1 MQEPS
6 LYGFSTKSKLSDFI
20 TFDKLLEGLATF
32 ILGDSEHHT
41 SSEKR
46 RRLALLAGISL
57 VGTLALIMLGIL
69 AYFQGN
75 PLLGTL
81 DITLSIV
88 LIANL
93 FDARYRGQYSFNISV
108 GITFTSV
115 FYIYLYTNGGLN
127 QTAFVWYY
135 TYPLIAM
142 FLLGSKNGAIAT
154 GLMAIPVIFM
164 MVFKP
169 SFSFLAA
176 YHFDFE
182 IRFLAAYIVVGI
194 FSFLIE
200 NAAEKNRRDIH
211 RINKNLE
218 SLVEDRTTELREEVD
233 QHKKA
238 QELLHRSENRYRTM
252 FEKSANA
259 VFLVDKNTG
268 YYLDANPAAELLTGR
283 SKKELLALTTGE
295 VTPDAAQDRLS
306 EFTNADVSINMRLVK
321 YIRPD
326 GSTREA
332 LLTAVP
338 IGDNLI
344 MGLAQDITELKEVQ
358 NERSKLE
365 TKLNHAQKMEAIGTM
380 AGGVAHDLNN
390 ILAGIVSYPE
400 MIRAQLP
407 QDSNLIG
414 PLQTIE
420 DAGKRAATVVNDLL
434 TLSRNAVAAKQPTD
448 LNKLI
453 IDFINSPEWK
463 NIKKSYPLVDL
474 HVRLDAHSSVVDSSP
489 VHIKKCIM
497 NLLHNAYEATS
508 PNGCVYISTENNDI
522 ATKSHSQESQP
533 SMNDTAVLITLRDN
547 GAGIPEEHLDHI
559 FEPFYTTKR
568 MGRSGTGLGLA
579 IVWNTVTD
587 HNGIIR
593 VENKNPG
600 AAFEISLPVMI
611 GAEHSQPVEK
621 ASQIEKYKGS
631 GTILIV
637 DDEKQLREIACG
649 MVEML
654 GYTAIAVA
662 NGSEA
667 ISHLTN
673 NVVDLVFLDMILGEG
688 MNGLETYTEML
699 KLNPS
704 QKAVIVSGYSTSD
717 DISKT
722 LDLGASGIIKKPY
735 SLEDIGKA
743 IKKCLQQKASI

>member
-6 LYGFSTKSKLSDFI
+6 LYGFSTKNKLSNFI
-20 TFDKLLEGLATF
+20 TFDKLLEALATF
-32 ILGDSEHHT
+32 ILGDAEPHR

-46 RRLALLAGISL
+46 RRVALLAGISL
-57 VGTLALIMLGIL
+57 VGTLALILLGIL
-69 AYFQGN
+69 AYVQGN
-75 PLLGTL
+75 PSLGTL

-93 FDARYRGQYSFNISV
+93 FDARFRGQYSFNISV
-108 GITFTSV
+108 GITFTSI

-142 FLLGSKNGAIAT
+142 FLLGSRNGVIAT

-169 SFSFLAA
+169 DFSFLAV

-200 NAAEKNRRDIH
+200 NAAEKNRRDVH

-218 SLVEDRTTELREEVD
+218 SLVEDRTTELRMEVE

-238 QELLHRSENRYRTM
+238 QELLHKSENRYRTM

-259 VFLVDKNTG
+259 VFLVDKATG

-283 SKKELLALTTGE
+283 TKKELLTLTTE
-295 VTPDAAQDRLS
+295 EITPEAAQDRLS
-306 EFTNADVSINMRLVK
+306 ELSNDDFSINMCLVR
-321 YIRPD
+321 YLRPD

-344 MGLAQDITELKEVQ
+344 MGLAQDVTELKEVQ
-358 NERSKLE
+358 NERSKLQSR
-365 TKLNHAQKMEAIGTM
+365 LNHAQKMEAIGTM

-414 PLQTIE
+414 PLQTME
-420 DAGKRAATVVNDLL
+420 EAGKRAATVVNDLL
-434 TLSRNAVAAKQPTD
+434 TLSRNAVAAKQATD
-448 LNKLI
+448 LNNLI
-453 IDFINSPEWK
+453 IDFINSPEWE
-463 NIKKSYPLVDL
+463 NIKKSYPYVDL
-474 HVRLDAHSSVVDSSP
+474 HVRLDAHSPVVNCSP
-489 VHIKKCIM
+489 VHLKKCIM

-508 PNGCVYISTENNDI
+508 PQGCVYISTENND
-522 ATKSHSQESQP
+522 TTTDSHFKESQP
-533 SMNDTAVLITLRDN
+533 SIEDMAVLITVRDN
-547 GAGIPEEHLDHI
+547 GAGIPGEHLDHI

-579 IVWNTVTD
+579 IVWNTITD
-587 HNGIIR
+587 HNGKIR
-593 VENKNPG
+593 VENKHPG

-611 GAEHSQPVEK
+611 GVRHSQPEEK
-621 ASQIEKYKGS
+621 ESQLDKYTGN

-637 DDEKQLREIACG
+637 DDEEQLREIACG

-654 GYTAIAVA
+654 GYTAVAVNTGA
-662 NGSEA
+662 EA
-667 ISHLTN
+667 INYLTN